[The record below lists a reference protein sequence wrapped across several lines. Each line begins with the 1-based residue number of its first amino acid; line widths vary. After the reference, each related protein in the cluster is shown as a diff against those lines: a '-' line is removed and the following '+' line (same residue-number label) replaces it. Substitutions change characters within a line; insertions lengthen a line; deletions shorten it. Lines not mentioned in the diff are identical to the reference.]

1 MLAKHHLQDKR
12 DMTIIEVR
20 FPDQNNAEGGQ
31 GRSDQ
36 RGLALRLDPDLLAT
50 LRTLFNQDEAVGR
63 SQMIIRVTRDG
74 FLKKHRAKMVDSIED
89 YLHALH
95 YLADPL
101 HHQEAVEI
109 VAEATKQKPA
119 SFEGWIFTDKDYYR
133 DLKALPN
140 HEALPANVDLQQSP
154 FRCRDEADA
163 SFLLTRSKGLCKARV
178 RLMQV

>member
-1 MLAKHHLQDKR
+1 MLAWQICGSSPTNVRTRFPAIRPAAPSTWQCAMLAKHHLQDKR

-89 YLHALH
+89 YLLALH

-119 SFEGWIFTDKDYYR
+119 SFEGW
-133 DLKALPN
+133 
-140 HEALPANVDLQQSP
+140 
-154 FRCRDEADA
+154 
-163 SFLLTRSKGLCKARV
+163 
-178 RLMQV
+178 